1 VRGMSE
7 KINNEIMLYLKRI
20 IRKFNKY
27 FMDKKEYNIKVRN

>member
-1 VRGMSE
+1 MSE